1 MIDPISPPDPWHR
14 VDVRAR
20 WMEPLCTRE
29 PTDEHPGRSATGPP
43 RRMPT
48 WPWQGR
54 EVSARTTSD
63 ERGPSRCSAGG
74 ESSRPGGSITNS
86 WRCAGLVS
94 AGQPAPGRAG
104 RLPRRHSPTEA
115 GPWRGRVRAARAG
128 RDGVDPRLSGKGPG
142 EPAVSPASP
151 TPHTRMGLRGFHD
164 VRCAGRRTT
173 RSESSKPSG
182 TDRPRRS
189 KPPTNSASSSL
200 RPSKCQN
207 PASTELGAVQ
217 SWNPTPEHGRGHPAD
232 SGECNWRRRAALGPP
247 VTCDQLRR
255 PARSANRSSASITS
269 GAVHT
274 RLRRAAPART
284 RMPASSS
291 CSTARCAAE
300 SATPVVSTA

>member
-1 MIDPISPPDPWHR
+1 VIDPISPPDPWHR

-164 VRCAGRRTT
+164 VRCALADGPRVRNL
-173 RSESSKPSG
+173 RSHREPTARG
-182 TDRPRRS
+182 DRSHLLTQPAAVCDPR
-189 KPPTNSASSSL
+189 N
-200 RPSKCQN
+200 
-207 PASTELGAVQ
+207 V
-217 SWNPTPEHGRGHPAD
+217 
-232 SGECNWRRRAALGPP
+232 
-247 VTCDQLRR
+247 
-255 PARSANRSSASITS
+255 
-269 GAVHT
+269 
-274 RLRRAAPART
+274 RT
-284 RMPASSS
+284 RPLLNSGPFNRGIPRPNMGAGTRQIPANA
-291 CSTARCAAE
+291 TGGVGPRWAR
-300 SATPVVSTA
+300 P